1 MITRRILLAAPTLA
15 APALAI
21 PAISPAHAQE
31 ERFEA
36 FLAGVR
42 AEARKAGISQATLDR
57 AFANIKPNQRVIE
70 LDRKQPEFTMT
81 WDRYKTLV
89 ISDQRIADGKIAY
102 RQNAALLQ
110 SIQSRTGVSAN
121 VVMGIWG
128 LESNFGT
135 KTGGFHVIEA
145 LATLAWEGRRAA
157 FFRTELMAALKI
169 LQAGDITPD
178 RMTGSYAGAM
188 GQPQFMPTSFVRLAV
203 DFDGDGKRDIW
214 NSKADALGS
223 IGNYLQK
230 SGWREGE
237 TWGQEVILPTNF
249 DVGGTGRDNK
259 RPMAE
264 WQRAGVRPVSGQ
276 FRVRPDAQTAIV
288 MPDGP
293 SLGQAA
299 AAFLV
304 TGNFTAI
311 RRYNPSDFY
320 ATAVGLIGD
329 QILA

>member
-1 MITRRILLAAPTLA
+1 MFPRRMLLAAVPTLA
-15 APALAI
+15 APALAG
-21 PAISPAHAQE
+21 PAHAQSD
-31 ERFEA
+31 RFDT

-57 AFANIKPNQRVIE
+57 AFAGVRPNQRVIE

-102 RQNAALLQ
+102 RANTGLLQ
-110 SIQSRTGVSAN
+110 AVQGRYGVSPN
-121 VVMGIWG
+121 VIMGIWG

-145 LATLAWEGRRAA
+145 VATLAWEGRRAS
-157 FFRTELMAALKI
+157 FFRSELMAALKI

-188 GQPQFMPTSFVRLAV
+188 GQPQFMPTSFIRLAV

-214 NSKADALGS
+214 TSKGDVFGS
-223 IGNYLQK
+223 IANYLAK
-230 SGWREGE
+230 SGWKDGE
-237 TWGQEVILPTNF
+237 IWGQEVLLPPNF
-249 DVGGTGRDNK
+249 DTGATGRDNR
-259 RPMAE
+259 RPASD
-264 WQRAGVRPVSGQ
+264 WQRQGVRAVAGQ
-276 FRVRPDAQTAIV
+276 IRVRGDTPSAIV

-293 SLGQAA
+293 SLGQAG

-304 TGNFTAI
+304 TGNFGAI

-320 ATAVGLIGD
+320 ALAVGIIGD
-329 QILA
+329 RILG